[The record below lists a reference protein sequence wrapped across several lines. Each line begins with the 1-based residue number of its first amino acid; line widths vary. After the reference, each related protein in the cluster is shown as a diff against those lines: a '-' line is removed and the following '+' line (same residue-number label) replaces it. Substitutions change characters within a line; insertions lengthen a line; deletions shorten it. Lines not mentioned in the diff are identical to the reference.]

1 MCVWSVCVCV
11 SVCACVCVCVEGVG
25 VCVSACV
32 CVSVHVCV
40 CVRARVRV
48 RACIR
53 EYVCVCARSCRRNCL
68 QGSQARFLSV
78 SAALD
83 NIWRASSSVSSGP
96 VTTFQCPCLEN
107 DAFRPIKIV
116 PGRLRPQALY
126 ESDLPVRAPLFLLT
140 TTVLQEEVPPSEGG
154 TA

>member
-1 MCVWSVCVCV
+1 MCVCVCV
-11 SVCACVCVCVEGVG
+11 CVCVRVCVEGVG

-32 CVSVHVCV
+32 CVCVSACVCV
-40 CVRARVRV
+40 CVRARACV
-48 RACIR
+48 RAF
-53 EYVCVCARSCRRNCL
+53 VSMCVCARSCRRNCL
-68 QGSQARFLSV
+68 QGSQARFFSV
-78 SAALD
+78 SSALD

-140 TTVLQEEVPPSEGG
+140 ATVWQEEVPPSEGG